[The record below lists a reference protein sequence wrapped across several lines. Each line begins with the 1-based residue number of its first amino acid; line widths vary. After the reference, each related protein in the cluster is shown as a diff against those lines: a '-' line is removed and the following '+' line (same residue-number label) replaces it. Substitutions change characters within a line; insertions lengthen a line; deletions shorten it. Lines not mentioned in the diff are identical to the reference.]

1 MMGSAPE
8 AHDADPMFGDETGL
22 VGCLGITPRAYSNE
36 LSRHRFSP
44 RGPLRGLSATAQIT
58 RLGSAPRTGRVG
70 LHDEPAA
77 VREKCDGA
85 ERCLGIVAGRH
96 CQRLGFY
103 LGRIGSA
110 SFSSMRYSGR
120 RGTAGSSLIL
130 ATLPLK
136 QPPLAIT
143 SESVLMLP
151 RTWPVAAISTL
162 PVAVRLP
169 PSCTRM

>member
-8 AHDADPMFGDETGL
+8 AHDAAPMFGDETGL

-36 LSRHRFSP
+36 LSRHRSSP
-44 RGPLRGLSATAQIT
+44 RGQLRGLSATAQIT

-77 VREKCDGA
+77 VREKVRRRGA
-85 ERCLGIVAGRH
+85 MPRH
-96 CQRLGFY
+96 RRGAALTSPGCY
-103 LGRIGSA
+103 LGPIGSA
-110 SFSSMRYSGR
+110 SCSSMRYSGR
-120 RGTAGSSLIL
+120 RGAAGSSLIL

-162 PVAVRLP
+162 PVAGTLA
-169 PSCTRM
+169 S

>member
-1 MMGSAPE
+1 MKQALWAVSALHRGHTATNCPDIAPHPE
-8 AHDADPMFGDETGL
+8 GNYADFR
-22 VGCLGITPRAYSNE
+22 PRPR
-36 LSRHRFSP
+36 SRAWVPHLEQ
-44 RGPLRGLSATAQIT
+44 G
-58 RLGSAPRTGRVG
+58 VG

-77 VREKCDGA
+77 VREKVRRRRA
-85 ERCLGIVAGRH
+85 MPRH
-96 CQRLGFY
+96 RRRAALTSPGCY
-103 LGRIGSA
+103 LGPIGSA

-120 RGTAGSSLIL
+120 RGAAGSSLIL

-162 PVAVRLP
+162 PVAGTLA
-169 PSCTRM
+169 S